1 MSEIELL
8 KRIADDV
15 AAVKKKVE
23 KIEILID
30 DIGQDLHKEL
40 NPEYVKKLKK
50 IEKEK
55 TISFKDMEEF
65 DEHYGVSSS
74 E

>member
-15 AAVKKKVE
+15 AVLKKKVE
-23 KIEILID
+23 KIEILVDGID
-30 DIGQDLHKEL
+30 QDLHREL
-40 NPEYVKKLKK
+40 NPTYVKKLKK

-55 TISFKDMEEF
+55 TISFKNMEEF